1 MSRVSSENTTPAAV
15 SATPCP
21 VSNDTLLYG
30 AVRRWVDA
38 MKEHQAV
45 KGADDARVD
54 AMTRAQTAMFDEIMS
69 IPANS
74 LSSLALKV
82 WALGREHFGANYGE
96 SPDTEEMDM
105 IDAGMKALMAD
116 AIACL
121 PRGFAEARP

>member
-1 MSRVSSENTTPAAV
+1 MDEQRIITPAAE

-30 AVRRWVDA
+30 AVWRWVDA
-38 MKEHQAV
+38 MKAHQSV

-54 AMTRAQTAMFDEIMS
+54 AMTAATTAMFEEIMS
-69 IPANS
+69 IPANT

-82 WALGREHFGANYGE
+82 WALGREHFGESYGE
-96 SPDTEEMDM
+96 SPANTEEMDM
-105 IDAGMKALMAD
+105 IDCGMKAMMAD